1 MDFDR
6 LKMFVAIVEE
16 GSLTGAAKRLEI
28 TQPAVSRSLK
38 LLEENLGVELFE
50 RVGRGLQIT
59 AGGRALLAR
68 AQEVLDQLE
77 RVEREV
83 VRAAKYASFTLR
95 LGATEDV
102 AAHLLPGIL
111 APLRGHFSE
120 VVLQCSSMPHTEL
133 LQKVRDAELDVVIV
147 AASEAPDARHVRGLG
162 VSRTAYHGRRDLF
175 PSLERIT
182 REEEIS
188 RTFPMITPASSPAHM
203 TSRDDQVGSFAR
215 VSSLTTLK
223 ALVTSGF
230 GVGALPDFMLS
241 AIDHEILVRG
251 PFVHDADR
259 GLFLITGEHFVHA
272 QEQELVAFLAD
283 ALAGLIS
290 QSTAILP

>member
-83 VRAAKYASFTLR
+83 GPLFLLLLGRVLGEQGPGEKRGVGEAPARGLHSSIKFDSRGGSCVRFTELDDGLR
-95 LGATEDV
+95 L
-102 AAHLLPGIL
+102 I
-111 APLRGHFSE
+111 
-120 VVLQCSSMPHTEL
+120 
-133 LQKVRDAELDVVIV
+133 
-147 AASEAPDARHVRGLG
+147 
-162 VSRTAYHGRRDLF
+162 HG
-175 PSLERIT
+175 T
-182 REEEIS
+182 
-188 RTFPMITPASSPAHM
+188 
-203 TSRDDQVGSFAR
+203 
-215 VSSLTTLK
+215 
-223 ALVTSGF
+223 
-230 GVGALPDFMLS
+230 
-241 AIDHEILVRG
+241 
-251 PFVHDADR
+251 
-259 GLFLITGEHFVHA
+259 
-272 QEQELVAFLAD
+272 
-283 ALAGLIS
+283 
-290 QSTAILP
+290 